1 MITQFIKKV
10 VLFQDLSEKESYE
23 CMKQIVSGNAGDIQI
38 ASFLTAL
45 SMKGESVDEITGFV
59 KAMHEVSIDVS
70 PNINGPMVDTCGTG
84 GDKLKTF
91 NVSTISAIIAASCGI
106 VVAKHGNRS
115 ITSKCGGADIL
126 EALGVNIDC
135 NAQDVESCMEKA
147 GIGFMYAPN
156 FHPAMEYVMHV
167 RQNLGIRTVF
177 NILGPLT
184 SPARAEIQLLGV
196 FDPRYVEI
204 MAEVLKKLGVK
215 RAMVVHG
222 FDDDGNPAMDEI
234 STVGKTKVAF
244 IDEEKIIVK
253 ELHPEDFGIK
263 KSNKELLKASS
274 SLDKNREIALRVL
287 EGKNATNTDRARRD
301 LCLVNTGAILFLA
314 GIVKN
319 LPEGVKE
326 SFKAIKT
333 GKPLIKLQ
341 ELVKTSNKL
350 EIIVTSSK
358 Y

>member
-1 MITQFIKKV
+1 
-10 VLFQDLSEKESYE
+10 
-23 CMKQIVSGNAGDIQI
+23 
-38 ASFLTAL
+38 
-45 SMKGESVDEITGFV
+45 
-59 KAMHEVSIDVS
+59 
-70 PNINGPMVDTCGTG
+70 
-84 GDKLKTF
+84 
-91 NVSTISAIIAASCGI
+91 
-106 VVAKHGNRS
+106 
-115 ITSKCGGADIL
+115 
-126 EALGVNIDC
+126 
-135 NAQDVESCMEKA
+135 
-147 GIGFMYAPN
+147 
-156 FHPAMEYVMHV
+156 
-167 RQNLGIRTVF
+167 
-177 NILGPLT
+177 
-184 SPARAEIQLLGV
+184 
-196 FDPRYVEI
+196 
-204 MAEVLKKLGVK
+204 
-215 RAMVVHG
+215 VVHG